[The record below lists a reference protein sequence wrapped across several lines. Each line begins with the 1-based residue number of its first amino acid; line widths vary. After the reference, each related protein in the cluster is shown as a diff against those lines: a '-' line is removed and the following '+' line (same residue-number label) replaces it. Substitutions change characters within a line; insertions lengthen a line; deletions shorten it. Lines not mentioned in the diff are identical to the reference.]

1 MRLDSFLVELGKVA
15 SRSRAKQAIIE
26 GGVRVDGKPVNKP
39 SKQVSYSNKIEV
51 VKNIDV
57 PAGYLKLKSI
67 QDTTNIIHPGDYVL
81 DLGSSAG
88 GFLQYASEI
97 AARVKGI
104 EYSNDFIHL
113 LEELSASRNNITIM
127 KGDVFTMPISE
138 MSEKPVDVILNDIT
152 VAPEDSIKVLEKVL
166 PLLKPDGRLL
176 QVLKLSNRSGHD
188 NYLSRIKELEL
199 TIKHVIEPQKREI
212 YVVAVRNQD
221 SEANQ

>member
-1 MRLDSFLVELGKVA
+1 MRLDSFLVELGEAA
-15 SRSRAKQAIIE
+15 SRSRAKRAIIK
-26 GGVRVDGKPVNKP
+26 GDVRVDGKPVTKP

-51 VKNIDV
+51 LEKIDV

-67 QDTTNIIHPGDYVL
+67 QDTTNIIRPEDYVL

-97 AARVKGI
+97 AAHVKGI
-104 EYSNDFIHL
+104 EYSNDFLHL
-113 LEELSASRNNITIM
+113 LEELSASRNNITIIN
-127 KGDVFTMPISE
+127 GDVFTMPISE

-152 VAPEDSIKVLEKVL
+152 VEPEDSIKVLAKVL

-176 QVLKLSNRSGHD
+176 QVLKLSNRSGLD
-188 NYLSRIKELEL
+188 NYLNMIKELEL
-199 TIKHVIEPQKREI
+199 TIKYVIEPQKREI
-212 YVVAVRNQD
+212 YVVAVHNQN